1 MEKQKICIVGG
12 GLTGL
17 VTAITLSKLN
27 LKIDLITDG
36 NCKKNIK
43 SNRTT
48 AISQNNYDF
57 LKKLNI
63 SKYSKR
69 EFWPCSNMKL
79 YTTGEKEKFMEIF
92 EINKINKRVLYMI
105 DNSTMI
111 KHMVRSVK
119 KNRSIT
125 YQTQKKISGIINSG
139 LLKSI
144 KLKNKNNSKYNLII
158 VCTGDG
164 SNLAKAIPDNQSF
177 SRSYAELS
185 ITTVV
190 KHSFI
195 KNNIARQIFL
205 DNEIL
210 ALLPISNT
218 RTSVVW
224 SVKKNIINKYKNNI
238 TSVNLKFS

>member
-27 LKIDLITDG
+27 LKIDLITDD
-36 NCKKNIK
+36 NYNKNIK

-63 SKYSKR
+63 SKFSKR

-79 YTTGEKEKFMEIF
+79 YTMDEKEKFVEIF
-92 EINKINKRVLYMI
+92 EINKINKQVLYMI
-105 DNSTMI
+105 DNSTII
-111 KHMVRSVK
+111 KHMVRSIK
-119 KNRSIT
+119 KNKSIT
-125 YQTQKKISGIINSG
+125 YQTQKKISGIKNSG

-144 KLKNKNNSKYNLII
+144 KFKNKDNSKDNSKYNLII
-158 VCTGDG
+158 VCTGDR
-164 SNLAKAIPDNQSF
+164 SNLSKAVRDNQSF
-177 SRSYAELS
+177 SHTYAELS

-205 DNEIL
+205 DNEISFIWKVFL
-210 ALLPISNT
+210 QKL
-218 RTSVVW
+218 
-224 SVKKNIINKYKNNI
+224 
-238 TSVNLKFS
+238 NLFQT